1 MRFDYEVLLPLL
13 ARMPLLVG
21 RRLAWLRGLLYAGL
35 DQDWR
40 NHAVG
45 FNWVRQ
51 RTRQAMDILDTLTR
65 RRFAALQ
72 RYGWNSVEEW
82 QGRLFAHRQ
91 MEQTWQHSLIGQL
104 DALKTCQ
111 RQGRGLVMVSC
122 HLDSFCLGMV
132 LWGMHGLRVNG
143 VTTAILEDRRIHPAV
158 RQFF

>member
-1 MRFDYEVLLPLL
+1 
-13 ARMPLLVG
+13 
-21 RRLAWLRGLLYAGL
+21 
-35 DQDWR
+35 
-40 NHAVG
+40 
-45 FNWVRQ
+45 
-51 RTRQAMDILDTLTR
+51 MDILRPDDTLTR